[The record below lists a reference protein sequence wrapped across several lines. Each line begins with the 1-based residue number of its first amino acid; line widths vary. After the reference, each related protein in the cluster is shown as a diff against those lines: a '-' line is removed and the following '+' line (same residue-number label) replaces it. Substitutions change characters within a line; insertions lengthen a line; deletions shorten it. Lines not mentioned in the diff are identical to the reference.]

1 MNAGPVHSGNPT
13 DSLPAWLALS
23 CFGLAYWLLVIVGL
37 LHWHVATGLLFFT
50 LWLAPRRGWPWI
62 VLAAFLARWLHDSLF
77 APHSLGL
84 GGASGGWEGGVSL
97 AMGHLL
103 EPLLV
108 AGAVAWLRRAHAG
121 PAALDSLQG
130 AARFLLASLLMA
142 VLLVGRDVLLAL
154 DPDGAG
160 GVRLPLPFE
169 AAALQQAGSGALAAL
184 VLIKNLLGYFIGCLL
199 VVPLGAWL
207 SDRRF
212 HPGTGRIL
220 GEVLVMAPMAL
231 VLMGLMLVAR
241 GSPMLVELLRLL
253 MLAGVLVP
261 TMRHG
266 WRGASLALLVVSAFI
281 AIEDHLGLADALPV
295 SLQLALALVGAMA
308 LLFGA
313 TIDRASRQAAEL
325 DAARRRQSSL
335 AEELH
340 EAALRN
346 LTVEERERQRLAV
359 ELHDEF
365 GQNLAALQT
374 HLKLSLPAMEASG
387 SADVV
392 ERLLELTRQMQHNI
406 GRVLDSLRPPAL
418 DELGLFGAI
427 DRGSLRRLAEDS
439 GLVFETRLEGDAR
452 LLARLSPIHRV
463 AAFRMA
469 QGAVTNVV
477 RHANARH
484 CWFRL
489 RANVRGGQ
497 LWLFLDVRDDGNG
510 RLEAIRPGNGLSGL
524 QDRVIGL
531 GGRLVISQRRP
542 GLRVHVL
549 LRQPLGR

>member
-1 MNAGPVHSGNPT
+1 LLCG
-13 DSLPAWLALS
+13 
-23 CFGLAYWLLVIVGL
+23 FGIAYWLLLIVGL
-37 LHWHVATGLLFFT
+37 LHWHVATGLLFLA
-50 LWLAPRRGWPWI
+50 LWLAPSRAWPWI
-62 VLAAFLARWLHDSLF
+62 VLAAFVARWSHDSLF
-77 APHSLGL
+77 MLHGSAVDPLPGN
-84 GGASGGWEGGVSL
+84 WEDQLSWVL
-97 AMGHLL
+97 GHLL

-108 AGAVAWLRRAHAG
+108 AGAVMWLRRVYAWPASLG
-121 PAALDSLQG
+121 DLQGVVRYLLAALMM
-130 AARFLLASLLMA
+130 AAM
-142 VLLVGRDVLLAL
+142 LVGRDVLVALA
-154 DPDGAG
+154 PDGAG
-160 GVRLPLPFE
+160 GLQLPMPFE

-184 VLIKNLLGYFIGCLL
+184 VLIKSLLGYFIGCLL
-199 VVPLGAWL
+199 VVPLGTWL

-220 GEVLVMAPMAL
+220 GEVLVLVPMAL

-241 GSPMLVELLRLL
+241 GSPTLVDLLRLL
-253 MLAGVLVP
+253 MLAGVVVFTL
-261 TMRHG
+261 RHG

-281 AIEDHLGLADALPV
+281 ALEDHLGLADALPA
-295 SLQLALALVGAMA
+295 SLQLVLALMGSVGLM
-308 LLFGA
+308 FGA
-313 TIDRASRQAAEL
+313 TIDGALRLRGEL
-325 DAARRRQSSL
+325 DAARRRQSRL

-374 HLKLSLPAMEASG
+374 HLKLSLPAME
-387 SADVV
+387 SAGRAGVV

-406 GRVLDSLRPPAL
+406 SRVLDSLRPAAL

-452 LLARLSPIHRV
+452 LLSRLSPIHRV

-484 CWFRL
+484 CWLRL
-489 RANVRGGQ
+489 RANARGGQ

-510 RLEAIRPGNGLSGL
+510 RLDAIKPGNGLSGL

-531 GGRLVISQRRP
+531 GGRLVISQRQP

-549 LRQPLGR
+549 LRQPLDR

>member
-1 MNAGPVHSGNPT
+1 MC
-13 DSLPAWLALS
+13 
-23 CFGLAYWLLVIVGL
+23 CFGIAYWLLLIVGL
-37 LHWHVATGLLFFT
+37 LHWHVATGLLFVV
-50 LWLAPRRGWPWI
+50 LWLAPGRAWPWF
-62 VLAAFLARWLHDSLF
+62 VLAAFAARWTNESLFVLHD
-77 APHSLGL
+77 AGASLG
-84 GGASGGWEGGVSL
+84 WEAGVSL
-97 AMGHLL
+97 VLGHLL

-108 AGAVAWLRRAHAG
+108 AGAVLWLRRLSAA
-121 PAALDSLQG
+121 PASLGDQEG
-130 AARFLLASLLMA
+130 VARFLLAALLMA
-142 VLLVGRDVLLAL
+142 VLLVGRDVLVAL

-160 GVRLPLPFE
+160 GVRLPMLFE
-169 AAALQQAGSGALAAL
+169 AAALQEAGSGSRAAL
-184 VLIKNLLGYFIGCLL
+184 VLIRNVLGYFIGCLL

-207 SDRRF
+207 ADRRF

-220 GEVLVMAPMAL
+220 GEVLVLAPMGL

-241 GSPMLVELLRLL
+241 ESTALVELLRLV
-253 MLAGVLVP
+253 MLAGVLVS
-261 TMRHG
+261 TLRHG
-266 WRGASLALLVVSAFI
+266 WRGAALSLLVVSAFI
-281 AIEDHLGLADALPV
+281 AIEDHLGLAPSMSA
-295 SLQLALALVGAMA
+295 SLQLSLALVGAMA
-308 LLFGA
+308 LVFGA
-313 TIDRASRQAAEL
+313 AVDGNGRQAREL
-325 DAARRRQSSL
+325 EAAKRRQSSL

-340 EAALRN
+340 EAAMRN

-374 HLKLSLPAMEASG
+374 HLKLSLPAMEAAG
-387 SADVV
+387 RAGVV

-406 GRVLDSLRPPAL
+406 GRVLDSLRPAAL

-452 LLARLSPIHRV
+452 LLSRLSPIHRV

-484 CWFRL
+484 CWLRL
-489 RANVRGGQ
+489 RANARGGQ
-497 LWLFLDVRDDGNG
+497 LWLFLDVRDDGDG

-549 LRQPLGR
+549 LRQPLDR

>member
-1 MNAGPVHSGNPT
+1 MHDPPS
-13 DSLPAWLALS
+13 PAWQAGVVFAIA
-23 CFGLAYWLLVIVGL
+23 CGMLLIIGPGY
-37 LHWHVATGLLFFT
+37 WHVATGLLFVA
-50 LWLAPRRGWPWI
+50 LWLASRRAWPWI
-62 VLAAFLARWLHDSLF
+62 VLAAFVARWMHESLF
-77 APHSLGL
+77 MLH
-84 GGASGGWEGGVSL
+84 GGALAPAPGHWEDHLSL
-97 AMGHLL
+97 VLGHLL

-108 AGAVAWLRRAHAG
+108 ASAVLWLRRVSAG
-121 PAALDSLQG
+121 PAALGELQG
-130 AARFLLASLLMA
+130 VVRFLMAALLLA
-142 VLLVGRDVLLAL
+142 VLLVGRDVLVAL
-154 DPDGAG
+154 DADGAG
-160 GVRLPLPFE
+160 GVRLPMPSE
-169 AAALQQAGSGALAAL
+169 AAALQAAGSGARAAL
-184 VLIKNLLGYFIGCLL
+184 VLIRSSLGYFIGCLL

-207 SDRRF
+207 FERRF
-212 HPGTGRIL
+212 HPGSGRIL
-220 GEVLVMAPMAL
+220 GEVLVLAPVAL

-241 GSPMLVELLRLL
+241 ESPPLVELLRLL
-253 MLAGVLVP
+253 MLAGVVVF

-266 WRGASLALLVVSAFI
+266 WRGASSSLLVVSAFI
-281 AIEDHLGLADALPV
+281 AIEEHLGLAASTPA
-295 SLQLALALVGAMA
+295 SLQMAMAMVGAMA
-308 LLFGA
+308 LMSGA
-313 TIDRASRQAAEL
+313 TIDGSGRQAHEL
-325 DAARRRQSSL
+325 DAARRRQSRL

-374 HLKLSLPAMEASG
+374 HLKLSLPAME
-387 SADVV
+387 SAGRAGVV

-406 GRVLDSLRPPAL
+406 GRVLDSLRPAAL
-418 DELGLFGAI
+418 DQLGLFGAI

-452 LLARLSPIHRV
+452 LLSRLSPIHRV

-469 QGAVTNVV
+469 QGVVTNVV

-484 CWFRL
+484 CWLRL
-489 RANVRGGQ
+489 RANARGGQ
-497 LWLFLDVRDDGNG
+497 LWLFLDVRDDGDA

-531 GGRLVISQRRP
+531 GGRLVISQRHP

-549 LRQPLGR
+549 LRQPLDR